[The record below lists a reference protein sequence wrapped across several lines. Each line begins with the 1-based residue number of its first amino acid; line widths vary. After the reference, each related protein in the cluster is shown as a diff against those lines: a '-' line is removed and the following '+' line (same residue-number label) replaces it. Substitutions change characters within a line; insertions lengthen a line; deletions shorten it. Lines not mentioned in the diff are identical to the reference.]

1 MHCAACAFRNE
12 EALKRLPGVR
22 EAAVNFALRNA
33 RVEFDPAQVTER
45 ALHEAVTSNGFQVL
59 SSERA
64 AENKRRAEGEV
75 AAARLRAMA
84 ALALAAPVMILA
96 MLEIEL
102 PWSIAGQN
110 TSV

>member
-1 MHCAACAFRNE
+1 MTTTPSPSQFENAKVARFDIGGMHCAACAIRNE

-59 SSERA
+59 NSRA
-64 AENKRRAEGEV
+64 RQREHRPR
-75 AAARLRAMA
+75 
-84 ALALAAPVMILA
+84 
-96 MLEIEL
+96 
-102 PWSIAGQN
+102 
-110 TSV
+110 